1 MCCLALDTLNNILN
15 AELDS
20 GVINGTSDELISIQ
34 FSEMFIKDKSNL
46 ELLFDLLDEFE
57 FQVRWSTV
65 KLINVLILNLVQNMQ
80 EMILQIPRGC
90 SRLIDLLNESREIIR
105 NDAILLLTNLT
116 KTTNANIQKI
126 IAFESGFDRIM
137 EIIDSEGAALD
148 GGVVVEDCFN
158 LLINLLKS
166 NHSNQNFF
174 KEANYIKK
182 ICKYF
187 DLTST
192 NSSSTTSNNSTE
204 LIDGNSSNSSSTNWT
219 LQKTVNISLL
229 LKLIRCLVAPNN
241 PQQQIVS
248 CQKAYNHFGLLHR
261 LCAMLMLPGIPADLL
276 SQTLSTVAQVI
287 RGIH

>member
-1 MCCLALDTLNNILN
+1 
-15 AELDS
+15 
-20 GVINGTSDELISIQ
+20 
-34 FSEMFIKDKSNL
+34 MFTKDKSNL

-65 KLINVLILNLVQNMQ
+65 KLINVLILNLVQHMQ
-80 EMILQIPRGC
+80 ELILQIPRGC

-126 IAFESGFDRIM
+126 IAFESGFDRVM

-187 DLTST
+187 DLTSSST
-192 NSSSTTSNNSTE
+192 PAPINPPSSS
-204 LIDGNSSNSSSTNWT
+204 SSSSSSAVSGIESLEISSGSGSSTSWT

-241 PQQQIVS
+241 PQQQIVA

-287 RGIH
+287 RGKYLPKSFLFF